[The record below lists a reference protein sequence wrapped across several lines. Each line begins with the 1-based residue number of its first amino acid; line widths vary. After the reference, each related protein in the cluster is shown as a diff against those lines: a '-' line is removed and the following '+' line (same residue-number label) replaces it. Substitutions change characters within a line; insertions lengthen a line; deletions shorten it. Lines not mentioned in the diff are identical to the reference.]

1 MFGMTTAFAQQAE
14 QLAAD
19 AAAQNAAQ
27 SNMAS
32 FGPLIMMVALFAIMY
47 FVMIRPQKKR
57 EKEAQA
63 MLAALSVGDK
73 IVTIGGI
80 WGKIIK
86 IKDDYLFIESG
97 NIGNPEQCTVLKI
110 ERQSVKTVEK
120 KADSSKKEE
129 ASDSEEKE

>member
-1 MFGMTTAFAQQAE
+1 
-14 QLAAD
+14 
-19 AAAQNAAQ
+19 
-27 SNMAS
+27 MAS
-32 FGPLIMMVALFAIMY
+32 FGPLIMMIALFVIMY

-63 MLAALSVGDK
+63 MLASLSVGDK

-97 NIGNPEQCTVLKI
+97 NVGNPEQCTVLKI

-120 KADSSKKEE
+120 KASSAKEE
-129 ASDSEEKE
+129 ISNEK

>member
-120 KADSSKKEE
+120 KADSSKKE
-129 ASDSEEKE
+129 AADSEEKE